1 MSLKELYQ
9 WRDVIMQHFPNLGY
23 WQGLNLAI
31 YSMGVMLAR
40 QCAPSRVAEKLG
52 MMGKADTVQRRL
64 ERFLHNPQI
73 NWGLCCQYWSKWV
86 LGCFDHEHIVLLVD
100 ETKLR
105 DRLSIMVVGL
115 AYRQCCIPLAFW
127 CYSPQAW
134 PMKQVDLI
142 MELLSWVMAGVPQ
155 GRVAI
160 LQADRG
166 IGTSPQLMKRIAA
179 MGWHYFFRVQNNSKV
194 RTRKGK
200 WKTLKSLVK
209 PGESWSGKGVVFKKR
224 GRVEAYVHLI
234 WQKGYKEPWCLVTN
248 APDAYGWLYAQRY
261 WQEASFRDLK
271 SDGWQWQCS
280 RIWTP
285 QHANLLVLVMSLAY
299 AWTLTMGTWAFD
311 DPEQLKYVTKGRK
324 HKTYSIFRL
333 GLRYWE
339 HLLQNAVC
347 FPIDLTLRPFIIWKT
362 ARFSFFQHHPPRA
375 PNILQPAISVG
386 V

>member
-115 AYRQCCIPLAFW
+115 AYKQCCIPLAFW
-127 CYSPQAW
+127 CYAPQAW

-142 MELLSWVMAGVPQ
+142 MELLSWVMAGVPA

-166 IGTSPQLMKRIAA
+166 IGNVSAID
-179 MGWHYFFRVQNNSKV
+179 
-194 RTRKGK
+194 
-200 WKTLKSLVK
+200 
-209 PGESWSGKGVVFKKR
+209 
-224 GRVEAYVHLI
+224 EAYGRDGLALFLSCTKQQQSSH
-234 WQKGYKEPWCLVTN
+234 
-248 APDAYGWLYAQRY
+248 AQGKM
-261 WQEASFRDLK
+261 E
-271 SDGWQWQCS
+271 
-280 RIWTP
+280 
-285 QHANLLVLVMSLAY
+285 
-299 AWTLTMGTWAFD
+299 
-311 DPEQLKYVTKGRK
+311 DP
-324 HKTYSIFRL
+324 
-333 GLRYWE
+333 
-339 HLLQNAVC
+339 
-347 FPIDLTLRPFIIWKT
+347 
-362 ARFSFFQHHPPRA
+362 
-375 PNILQPAISVG
+375 
-386 V
+386 